1 MAKKTSKK
9 KVSASSKG
17 TISAKVAAIFLFV
30 LSASVYVNT
39 LGHDFALD
47 DSIVIIGNEFT
58 KKGFDGIKDHLT
70 KDSFTGFFGNER
82 DLVAGGRY
90 RPMSLIFF
98 SVEYALFGE
107 NAGLGHFLNMLY
119 YGMLVLLLYFW
130 LFRLRRDEEHR
141 WLSLPFIAAVLFAV
155 HPLHTEVVANIK
167 GRDDLFALLGSIGAA
182 WFALKYYD
190 YKKPLDLL
198 WSGLLFF
205 FGIMSKENTITFLAV
220 IPMTL
225 FFFRKPKISDYALT
239 LAPAVLATI
248 GFMILRVSVVGWFGG
263 GQTDNLINNPF
274 MEATVAERYGT
285 TFYTLWRY
293 IQLLFVPIG
302 LTSDYYPYH
311 IPLMDFTDWRVWL
324 GIVANGALLIWALVG
339 LPKKK
344 ITSFGVL
351 YYFVTLSIVSNIPFT
366 IGAFMNERFVFMSSV
381 GWAIAV
387 AAVLIHFLGSKEGS
401 RNTGNLRYAVLGIAL
416 VFSVLTIARN
426 RAWKDNF
433 TIFSTDVK
441 TSTNSCKAHL
451 AYGSQAIRKAIAMP
465 SGQERN
471 RLLNEG
477 IKHVEWAL
485 EIYPDYI
492 EALSEYGT
500 IKFNQGKI
508 DEAIDLYLRC
518 MDVRNNADNRE
529 VMLSNINYVFERVD
543 QPKKYIDAL
552 ERFMEYDTLGAQ
564 PRITVGT
571 IYVNDLADYAK
582 AEKYFREAAQL
593 DPSSTTAWY
602 NLGVVATRA
611 RNQELLEEAIRE
623 TSAREGETERV
634 KTLRTQLNK

>member
-1 MAKKTSKK
+1 MAKKSKNK
-9 KVSASSKG
+9 KSSISSKG
-17 TISAKVAAIFLFV
+17 TISGKVASIFLFA
-30 LSASVYVNT
+30 LSAAVYLNT
-39 LGHDFALD
+39 LGHEFALD
-47 DSIVIIGNEFT
+47 DSIVITGNEYT
-58 KKGFDGIKDHLT
+58 VKGFAGIKDHLT
-70 KDSFTGFFGNER
+70 QDSFTGFFGNER

-98 SVEYALFGE
+98 SIEYALFGE
-107 NAGLGHFLNMLY
+107 NAGLGHFLNIVY
-119 YGMLVLLLYFW
+119 YGLLVLLIYFW

-141 WLSLPFIAAVLFAV
+141 WFSLPFIAAVLFAV

-167 GRDDLFALLGSIGAA
+167 GRDDIFALLGSMGSA
-182 WFALKYYD
+182 WFALRYFD
-190 YKKPLDLL
+190 HRKPLDLL

-205 FGIMSKENTITFLAV
+205 FGIMSKENTITFLAI
-220 IPMTL
+220 IPMT
-225 FFFRKPKISDYALT
+225 FYFFRKPKMSDYALT
-239 LAPAVLATI
+239 LAPAMIATI
-248 GFMILRVSVVGWFGG
+248 GFMVLRVSVVGWFGG
-263 GQTDNLINNPF
+263 GQADNLINNPF
-274 MEATVAERYGT
+274 MEASLAERYGT

-293 IQLLFVPIG
+293 IRLLFVPIG

-324 GIVANGALLIWALVG
+324 GILSNLGLLVWALIG

-344 ITSFGVL
+344 ITSFAVL
-351 YYFVTLSIVSNIPFT
+351 YYFATLSIVSNLPFT

-381 GWAIAV
+381 GWSIVV
-387 AAVLIHFLGSKEGS
+387 AALLIQSLGSKD
-401 RNTGNLRYAVLGIAL
+401 GNRAAPNLKYAVFGIAL
-416 VFSVLTIARN
+416 VFSVLTVARN
-426 RAWKDNF
+426 RDWKDNF
-433 TIFSTDVK
+433 TIFSSDVQ
-441 TSTNSCKAHL
+441 TSENSCKAQL
-451 AYGSQAIRKAIAMP
+451 AYGTQAIRKAIAMP
-465 SGQERN
+465 AGQERN

-477 IKHVEWAL
+477 ISHVERAL

-564 PRITVGT
+564 PRIFLGT
-571 IYVNDLADYAK
+571 IYVNDVPNYPK
-582 AEKYFREAAQL
+582 AEALFREAAEL
-593 DPSSTTAWY
+593 DPVNATPWY
-602 NLGVVATRA
+602 NLGVVATRMGD
-611 RNQELLEEAIRE
+611 QELLAEAVKE
-623 TSAREGETERV
+623 ASAREGETERV
-634 KTLRTQLNK
+634 KTLRTQLKN

>member
-1 MAKKTSKK
+1 MAKKSKNK
-9 KVSASSKG
+9 KSSASPKG
-17 TISAKVAAIFLFV
+17 TMSAKVAAIFLFA
-30 LSASVYVNT
+30 LSAVVYLNT

-47 DSIVIIGNEFT
+47 DSIVITGNEYT
-58 KKGFDGIKDHLT
+58 VKGFAGIKDHLT
-70 KDSFTGFFGNER
+70 QDSFTGFFGNER

-98 SVEYALFGE
+98 SIEYALFGE
-107 NAGLGHFLNMLY
+107 NAGLGHFLNIVY
-119 YGMLVLLLYFW
+119 YGILVLLIYFW

-167 GRDDLFALLGSIGAA
+167 GRDDIFALLGSIGSA
-182 WFALKYYD
+182 WFALKYFD
-190 YKKPLDLL
+190 YRKPLDLL

-205 FGIMSKENTITFLAV
+205 FGIMSKENTITFLAI
-220 IPMTL
+220 IPMT
-225 FFFRKPKISDYALT
+225 FYFFRKPKISDYALT
-239 LAPAVLATI
+239 LAPAIIATI

-263 GQTDNLINNPF
+263 GQADNLINNPF

-293 IQLLFVPIG
+293 IRLLFVPVG

-324 GIVANGALLIWALVG
+324 GIVSNLGLLVWALIG

-344 ITSFGVL
+344 ITSFAIL
-351 YYFVTLSIVSNIPFT
+351 YYFATLSIVSNLPFT

-381 GWAIAV
+381 GWSIVV
-387 AAVLIHFLGSKEGS
+387 AALLIQYLGSKD
-401 RNTGNLRYAVLGIAL
+401 GNRAAPNLKYAVFGIAL
-416 VFSVLTIARN
+416 VFSVLTVARN
-426 RAWKDNF
+426 RDWKDNF
-433 TIFSTDVK
+433 TIFSTDVQ
-441 TSTNSCKAHL
+441 TSENSCKAHL
-451 AYGSQAIRKAIAMP
+451 AYGTQAIRKAIAMP
-465 SGQERN
+465 AGQERN

-477 IKHVEWAL
+477 IGHVERAL

-518 MDVRNNADNRE
+518 MDVRNNADNRK

-564 PRITVGT
+564 PRIFLGT
-571 IYVNDLADYAK
+571 IYVNDVPNYPK
-582 AEKYFREAAQL
+582 AEALFREAAEL
-593 DPSSTTAWY
+593 DPNNATPWY
-602 NLGVVATRA
+602 NLGVVATRIG
-611 RNQELLEEAIRE
+611 NQELLAEAVEEA
-623 TSAREGETERV
+623 SAREGETERV
-634 KTLRTQLNK
+634 KTLRTQLKN